1 LNIFGPT
8 IELEYVLDTP
18 CNLTLEGVS
27 LIAKG
32 KYSEVT
38 PETVALR
45 LMEDQRDGYKE
56 VGLILQSRQDIQ
68 SEVVELVQGSV
79 KNFIPGRSSEIRM
92 SIHGILFPYV
102 SLDDFMEIF
111 PDVSRKD
118 FRGILVNCSL
128 NAF

>member
-1 LNIFGPT
+1 MLSEHKL
-8 IELEYVLDTP
+8 ELEYVLDTP
-18 CNLTLEGVS
+18 CNLALEGVS

-45 LMEDQRDGYKE
+45 LMEDRSDGYKE
-56 VGLILQSRQDIQ
+56 VGLILQARQDIQ
-68 SEVVELVQGSV
+68 AEVIELVQGSV
-79 KNFIPGRSSEIRM
+79 KNLIPGRSSDIRM
-92 SIHGILFPYV
+92 AIHAVLFPYV
-102 SLDDFMEIF
+102 TPDDLMGIL

-118 FRGILVNCSL
+118 FRGTLVNCSL